1 MALICGP
8 CELVRDSARIQT
20 MVPTCGV
27 HMAAR
32 EWGQGVPGAGT
43 GEVGWARKCAK
54 RLGGRVK
61 VLPFLFKFLF

>member
-1 MALICGP
+1 MMALICGP
-8 CELVRDSARIQT
+8 CELVRDSARTQT

-43 GEVGWARKCAK
+43 GEVGWARKCAE
-54 RLGGRVK
+54 RLGEEA
-61 VLPFLFKFLF
+61 